1 MRSFKLALGFVLT
14 ATVAA
19 AQSYP
24 SPIVNNT
31 TVNGDFYTP
40 SKTGYFYGN
49 GGSAAGFSTTIPTN
63 VLTGTLGIANG
74 GTGLTALGTG
84 VAAAFAQP
92 VTGTGGIVLAKTPV
106 FQTTPTGSLSTP
118 VGFNNPIGP
127 FVYTASDNAAS
138 TTTPGQHIP
147 TLFNVEGTFGGSAVN
162 DGRNGIASYINLT
175 SATSSS
181 NAYRYYT
188 AGNFFADMNV
198 SDNGTSGSPQGNAY
212 GLGAVARLRNGATNY
227 ASLISAEFNIAANT
241 GSSVAFKAA
250 LSLLPW
256 PEDKVAGTVV
266 DADLWISAGAGGIGQ
281 TNAIEI
287 NNYGGLFPVI
297 ATGSIIRAQG
307 GTVATGI
314 DFNSMVS
321 MSGNVLQWNSGSYSL
336 AWTGAASLG
345 TASFAVGGTNP
356 VKIGDWLAGYYGSI
370 SFNSSFTNGGTLGIA
385 GGASGDP
392 ELYLMMPTNGFL
404 VVRSNGATTNTLTL
418 GNPFPGTSTKTICSD
433 ASHNWFEKTGAC

>member
-1 MRSFKLALGFVLT
+1 MRSLKLALGFMLT
-14 ATVAA
+14 ATAA
-19 AQSYP
+19 VAQSYP

-31 TVNGDFYTP
+31 TVNGNFYTP

-49 GGSAAGFSTTIPTN
+49 GGSAAGFSTTIPTS
-63 VLTGTLGIANG
+63 VLTGTLGTANG

-106 FQTTPTGSLSTP
+106 FQTTPTGSLSAP
-118 VGFNNPIGP
+118 IGFNNPIGP
-127 FVYTASDNAAS
+127 FVYAASDNAAS

-147 TLFNVEGTFGGSAVN
+147 TFFDVEGTFGGSAVN

-175 SATSSS
+175 SATSPS
-181 NAYRYYT
+181 NTYRYYT

-198 SDNGTSGSPQGNAY
+198 SDNGTSGSPQGWVY

-227 ASLISAEFNIAANT
+227 AGLIGAEFNIAANT

-287 NNYGGLFPVI
+287 DNFAGRFPVI

-314 DFNSMVS
+314 DFNSMAS
-321 MSGNVLQWNSGSYSL
+321 MSGNVLQWNSGNYSL
-336 AWTGAASLG
+336 AWTGEASLSG
-345 TASFAVGGTNP
+345 VNVTTGGTYKVNN
-356 VKIGDWLAGYYGSI
+356 VAGVSCAAGTVNLA
-370 SFNSSFTNGGTLGIA
+370 T
-385 GGASGDP
+385 
-392 ELYLMMPTNGFL
+392 L
-404 VVRSNGATTNTLTL
+404 VV
-418 GNPFPGTSTKTICSD
+418 
-433 ASHNWFEKTGAC
+433 TGGIITHC